1 MKKLTVIGAGTAGLV
16 SALLMRRDGYQIDV
30 YDALPDPRKQA
41 RTGFVSGTVTLSE
54 RGLITF
60 YKLGIRDQ
68 IERIAMPL
76 SGQQVHL
83 QGDSETR
90 LLPYSHLGE
99 KLWCVSREALD
110 LLLLNVASSVS
121 GITICHDAECTAIDL
136 TTQTVYL
143 SRSRGQEEAAALD
156 WHYDCLIVADG
167 ARSRVRSLL
176 AAKQELTETF
186 TPSEFRFLE
195 FIIPDTEATRSHFT
209 PGYLQ
214 LWPRGN
220 YFVIGFPLPDHTFVG
235 AMFFKEAPDRAPR
248 RMVESFCKDRFHAE
262 LPDLVELMPELW
274 SRIENMMLRQLN
286 MVTVDP
292 WIAGA
297 NGALVGDAAHV
308 ILPFLG
314 QGMNAA
320 LEDVD
325 LLTTLVRENNHD
337 WNTAS
342 RRFSEIRQPDLS
354 ALTKL
359 SRAHFERL
367 AVTAADNSTESVI
380 TKEIEMAARYPE
392 TYRTLYQLIEFTRTP
407 LVDCERIARELHEQL
422 LRAK

>member
-16 SALLMRRDGYQIDV
+16 SALLLRRDGYQIDV
-30 YDALPDPRKQA
+30 YEALPDARTQA

-54 RGLITF
+54 RGLITLD
-60 YKLGIRDQ
+60 KLGIRNQ
-68 IERIAMPL
+68 VERIAMPL

-83 QGDSETR
+83 LGVSESR

-110 LLLLNVASSVS
+110 LLLLNVASTVD

-143 SRSRGQEEAAALD
+143 TRSRGQEETAALD
-156 WHYDCLIVADG
+156 WHYDSLIVADG

-195 FIIPDTEATRSHFT
+195 FIIPDTETTRSRFT

-220 YFVIGFPLPDHTFVG
+220 YFVIGFPLQDHSFVG

-262 LPDLVELMPELW
+262 LADLLEIMPDLW
-274 SRIENMMLRQLN
+274 SRIENSMLRQLN

-292 WIAGA
+292 WTAGA
-297 NGALVGDAAHV
+297 NGVLVGDAAHV

-325 LLTTLVRENNHD
+325 LLATLVSDHNHD
-337 WNTAS
+337 WNKATKK
-342 RRFSEIRQPDLS
+342 FSEIRQSDLA
-354 ALTKL
+354 ALTTL

-367 AVTAADNSTESVI
+367 ASTVADVSVDSVI
-380 TKEIEMAARYPE
+380 AKEKQMSERYPE
-392 TYRTLYQLIEFTRTP
+392 TFRSLYQLIEFTRTP
-407 LVDCERIARELHEQL
+407 LVDCERLARELHEQL
-422 LRAK
+422 QRG